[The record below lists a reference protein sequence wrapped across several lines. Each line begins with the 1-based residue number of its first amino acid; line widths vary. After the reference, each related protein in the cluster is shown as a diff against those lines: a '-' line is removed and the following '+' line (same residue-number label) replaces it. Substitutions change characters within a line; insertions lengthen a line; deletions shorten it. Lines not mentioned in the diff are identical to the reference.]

1 MKIKTKINQLAYL
14 NKESYSKNNMPDVIE
29 YIDIKSL
36 TENILSNIQIL
47 KTGIDSIP
55 SRARRKITDN
65 TIIYSSV
72 RPRNN
77 HYCFFESPH
86 DNMVASTGYITIN
99 AIEEKIDPYYL
110 YCILTLPKNLE
121 YIYKLADSAVSSYPS
136 ITPDDLG
143 NMEVEIEEDI
153 EEQKKIAKLFYT
165 VDKLIFN
172 NNKINKKSYNICSNI
187 YNYYF
192 NNYKCQNTS
201 LKYDEKLKIKIPNNW
216 NVDLIKNQIYE
227 VKSGDWGSDNYSDEL
242 IEASC
247 IRGADFESVLSKNNS
262 IPLRYINEC
271 SFSEKRVL
279 SGDLLV
285 EISGGSPTQSTGRI
299 CYINNYT
306 LKRFNNNLISSN
318 FCKVISLNDKDN
330 YIWFYFLWQ
339 SMYDSGVFFNF
350 EGKTSGLKNLL
361 FDDIINNVYIP
372 IPSDKILNDF
382 NSKMKPIFDN
392 IQRNIN
398 FNYHLRELKEKYY
411 YMFLN

>member
-77 HYCFFESPH
+77 HYGFFESPH
-86 DNMVASTGYITIN
+86 DNMVVSTGYITIN
-99 AIEEKIDPYYL
+99 AMEEKIDPYYL

-165 VDKLIFN
+165 VDKLIIT
-172 NNKINKKSYNICSNI
+172 K
-187 YNYYF
+187 
-192 NNYKCQNTS
+192 
-201 LKYDEKLKIKIPNNW
+201 
-216 NVDLIKNQIYE
+216 LIKRVITFVQIYIITILIITS
-227 VKSGDWGSDNYSDEL
+227 VK
-242 IEASC
+242 I
-247 IRGADFESVLSKNNS
+247 
-262 IPLRYINEC
+262 
-271 SFSEKRVL
+271 
-279 SGDLLV
+279 
-285 EISGGSPTQSTGRI
+285 
-299 CYINNYT
+299 
-306 LKRFNNNLISSN
+306 
-318 FCKVISLNDKDN
+318 
-330 YIWFYFLWQ
+330 
-339 SMYDSGVFFNF
+339 
-350 EGKTSGLKNLL
+350 
-361 FDDIINNVYIP
+361 
-372 IPSDKILNDF
+372 
-382 NSKMKPIFDN
+382 
-392 IQRNIN
+392 
-398 FNYHLRELKEKYY
+398 HH
-411 YMFLN
+411 